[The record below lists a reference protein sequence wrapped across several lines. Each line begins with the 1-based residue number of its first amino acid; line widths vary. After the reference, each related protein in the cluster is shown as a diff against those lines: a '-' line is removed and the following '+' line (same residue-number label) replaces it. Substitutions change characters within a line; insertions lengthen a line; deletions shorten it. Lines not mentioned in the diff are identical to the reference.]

1 VPDGAFTH
9 MGVVAAQTLLHPP
22 QWVICERS
30 VSQMSAGLAVQCA
43 NPGAHEGPGTE
54 HTPALHVTPTPGGI
68 TCGFVVQ
75 SFAHAPQF
83 FASVCTLVHVPEHDV
98 LAAGGHEHPPP
109 PIVHTWPL
117 PQAAQAAPFVPQL
130 LPVCADVTHPV
141 ASQQPLGHE
150 VALHATHAPAE
161 QI

>member
-1 VPDGAFTH
+1 
-9 MGVVAAQTLLHPP
+9 
-22 QWVICERS
+22 
-30 VSQMSAGLAVQCA
+30 MSAGLVVQCA
-43 NPGAHEGPGTE
+43 HPGAHELPGTE
-54 HTPALHVTPTPGGI
+54 HTPALHVTPAGT

-109 PIVHTWPL
+109 PIVHTWP
-117 PQAAQAAPFVPQL
+117 PAQGAQAAPFVPQL
-130 LPVCADVTHPV
+130 LPVSADVTHPV
-141 ASQQPLGHE
+141 LSQQPLGHD

>member
-1 VPDGAFTH
+1 
-9 MGVVAAQTLLHPP
+9 MGVVAAQTLPHLP
-22 QWVICERS
+22 QLVICERS

-43 NPGAHEGPGTE
+43 NPETHDVAGTE
-54 HTPALHVTPTPGGI
+54 HTPALQVTPAGPA
-68 TCGFVVQ
+68 TCDFVVQ
-75 SFAHAPQF
+75 SFPHAPQF
-83 FASVCTLVHVPEHDV
+83 FGSVGTLVHVPEHDV

-109 PIVHTWPL
+109 PMMHTWPL
-117 PQAAQAAPFVPQL
+117 AQGAQAAPFVPQL
-130 LPVCADVTHPV
+130 LPVWADVTHPV

>member
-1 VPDGAFTH
+1 MPHV
-9 MGVVAAQTLLHPP
+9 P
-22 QWVICERS
+22 QWVVCERS
-30 VSQMSAGLAVQCA
+30 VSQMSAGLVVQCA
-43 NPGAHEGPGTE
+43 HPGAHEPPGTE
-54 HTPALHVTPTPGGI
+54 HTPALHATPGADMM

-83 FASVCTLVHVPEHDV
+83 FGSVCRLAHVPEHDV

-109 PIVHTWPL
+109 PIVHTWP
-117 PQAAQAAPFVPQL
+117 PAQGAQAAPFVPQL
-130 LPVCADVTHPV
+130 LPVWADVTHPV
-141 ASQQPLGHE
+141 PSQQPLAQD